1 MKTKYELAKEQLN
14 PTLRPCPFCGG
25 KPYIASDSD
34 AYDEHGH
41 HIQCGSCGAKS
52 TKYTWVKYRLFVSEN
67 VMGDTSAI
75 LAANAWNRK
84 PEDIGTFGC
93 PECGVS
99 IPHTH
104 QPVDK
109 YGTIIVDI
117 AEPANAAGEP
127 QPRKPRT

>member
-1 MKTKYELAKEQLN
+1 
-14 PTLRPCPFCGG
+14 
-25 KPYIASDSD
+25 
-34 AYDEHGH
+34 
-41 HIQCGSCGAKS
+41 
-52 TKYTWVKYRLFVSEN
+52 
-67 VMGDTSAI
+67 MGDTSSI

-117 AEPANAAGEP
+117 AEPANNARLEP
-127 QPRKPRT
+127 QPRSKAGDSEKE